1 MFDVYLK
8 LAALAHP
15 VIRHYAADFYLHDAR
30 VLRSMKPGDVALWAA
45 RESGSCLVIV
55 ARNGIANERALE
67 SINCYVGTFAGLDW
81 QLIDTDSAGDWTVEP
96 EPNPVWLV
104 RKYAEKTANENRNLI
119 SAGLEPNLVSELHM

>member
-1 MFDVYLK
+1 MFDIYLK

-15 VIRHYAADFYLHDAR
+15 VIRHYAADFYLHDAK

-55 ARNGIANERALE
+55 ARGRIANERALE

-81 QLIDTDSAGDWTVEP
+81 QLIDTDSAGEWTVEP
-96 EPNPVWLV
+96 ESNPVALV
-104 RKYAEKTANENRNLI
+104 ETYARQTAASNADLIRN
-119 SAGLEPNLVSELHM
+119 GLTPTLVSELHM